1 MQAEGGP
8 EGRLGRGEALRSEGA
23 RAGVG
28 GGPDN
33 GGKNN
38 KYIGACQPRGSW
50 LERREEVR
58 SGEKEEGGGAGGLLG
73 GWASAC
79 APASEANSF
88 FMTLVRYQKGVTRQ
102 LCLPPLRRV
111 CK

>member
-38 KYIGACQPRGSW
+38 KYIGACQPRGSR
-50 LERREEVR
+50 LERREGV
-58 SGEKEEGGGAGGLLG
+58 EGGRGGGEGQGACSGAGRAHVL
-73 GWASAC
+73 W
-79 APASEANSF
+79 
-88 FMTLVRYQKGVTRQ
+88 
-102 LCLPPLRRV
+102 PP
-111 CK
+111 KPIPFS

>member
-8 EGRLGRGEALRSEGA
+8 EWRLGRGEALRSEGA

-38 KYIGACQPRGSW
+38 KYIGASQPRGSW
-50 LERREEVR
+50 LERRGEVGR
-58 SGEKEEGGGAGGLLG
+58 
-73 GWASAC
+73 C
-79 APASEANSF
+79 
-88 FMTLVRYQKGVTRQ
+88 V
-102 LCLPPLRRV
+102 
-111 CK
+111 